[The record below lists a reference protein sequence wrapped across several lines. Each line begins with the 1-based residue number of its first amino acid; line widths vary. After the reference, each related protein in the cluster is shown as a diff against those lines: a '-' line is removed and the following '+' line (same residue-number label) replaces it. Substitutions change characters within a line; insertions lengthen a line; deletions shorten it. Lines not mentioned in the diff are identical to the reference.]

1 LFWGLVLNWGR
12 WCELGIFSLFSDRG
26 WGVGWIVRLVEAGA
40 EGPGVEIME
49 IGKPDD
55 LGDIAN
61 LGLTLAEAKQLLAG
75 VQREISSAPAKGH
88 AIRRPVCPCSDGVC
102 QVKDYRDHSVATL
115 FGQVT
120 MRLARFRCA
129 ACGRIETGINW
140 PSHCRSTPELD
151 RLRAHLSALMTYR
164 VGAALLEQMLPVD
177 AGIDP
182 RTLRRRTL
190 KAGAALADRAAIRP
204 PAAAP
209 AITVTVDST
218 FIRSREDEEHHFE
231 VRVGNVETKAGG
243 RQVFGG
249 VAKAG
254 TDIEGLIR
262 KNLDAV
268 GGNKDTVLTAFT
280 DGCPGLRGILA
291 GAGVEQV
298 FDRPERVAGQ
308 LRRTPP
314 RRAES
319 RHCDH
324 RRDSQFPGEPP
335 DEQKSANAVVTAR
348 RGPAASGSVC
358 GI

>member
-1 LFWGLVLNWGR
+1 
-12 WCELGIFSLFSDRG
+12 
-26 WGVGWIVRLVEAGA
+26 VRLAEAGA

-49 IGKPDD
+49 ISRRGD

-61 LGLTLAEAKQLLAG
+61 LGMSLAEAKQLLAG
-75 VQREISSAPAKGH
+75 VQREVSTAQAREH
-88 AIRRPVCPCSDGVC
+88 ATRRPVCLCGDGVYR
-102 QVKDYRDHSVATL
+102 VKDYRDHSVATL

-120 MRLARFRCA
+120 MRLPRFRCA
-129 ACGRIETGINW
+129 ACGRIETSINW
-140 PSHCRSTPELD
+140 PSQCRSTPELD

-164 VGAALLEQMLPVD
+164 VSADLLEQMFPVV

-182 RTLRRRTL
+182 RTLRRHTQ
-190 KAGAALADRAAIRP
+190 KAGAALADRAAARP

-218 FIRSREDEEHHFE
+218 FIRSREDGERRFE

-268 GGNKDTVLTAFT
+268 GGTGDTALTGLHRWLSWT
-280 DGCPGLRGILA
+280 PGYSRRCWCPGTA
-291 GAGVEQV
+291 
-298 FDRPERVAGQ
+298 
-308 LRRTPP
+308 
-314 RRAES
+314 
-319 RHCDH
+319 
-324 RRDSQFPGEPP
+324 DSGLVPYRNETSTSQTNWRWTG
-335 DEQKSANAVVTAR
+335 
-348 RGPAASGSVC
+348 GW
-358 GI
+358 